1 MSSADEPALI
11 DFMQI
16 AGRFSRCLD
25 NVFFTSP
32 MSESGQTEKDRHRR
46 MQARLTSNNGN
57 IWRQIGT
64 AVPCHKRSS
73 SRPRPTGPDT
83 ALLSHRA

>member
-11 DFMQI
+11 AFIQI
-16 AGRFSRCLD
+16 AGRSSRCLD

-46 MQARLTSNNGN
+46 SMVYPTSNNG
-57 IWRQIGT
+57 R
-64 AVPCHKRSS
+64 VH
-73 SRPRPTGPDT
+73 GPADT
-83 ALLSHRA
+83 ADLCQLQTHALQQTQVRG